1 MSRSGAERIADIV
14 IACQEL
20 EVIVAR
26 GYEVFLTD
34 LILQRAAERL
44 LEIIG
49 EAANSLSDESRAT
62 VIGVPWDD
70 IRRLRIVVAH
80 HYHRVDPRQV
90 WTIISVEVPDLKRR
104 LVIDS

>member
-1 MSRSGAERIADIV
+1 MSRSDAERIADILN
-14 IACQEL
+14 ACHEL
-20 EVIVAR
+20 EAIVTR
-26 GYEVFLTD
+26 GHEVFLTD

-49 EAANSLSDESRAT
+49 EAATKLNDESAAT

-80 HYHRVDPRQV
+80 LYHRVDPKQV
-90 WTIISVEVPDLKRR
+90 WTIISVDVPDLKRR
-104 LVIDS
+104 LEIGS

>member
-1 MSRSGAERIADIV
+1 MSRSDVERIADILT
-14 IACQEL
+14 ACREL
-20 EVIVAR
+20 EVIVSR
-26 GYEVFLTD
+26 GYEAFLAD

-49 EAANSLSDESRAT
+49 EAANSLSEESRAT

-80 HYHRVDPRQV
+80 HYHRVDPGQV
-90 WTIISVEVPDLKRR
+90 WTIVSVDVPNLKRS
-104 LVIDS
+104 LTIDS